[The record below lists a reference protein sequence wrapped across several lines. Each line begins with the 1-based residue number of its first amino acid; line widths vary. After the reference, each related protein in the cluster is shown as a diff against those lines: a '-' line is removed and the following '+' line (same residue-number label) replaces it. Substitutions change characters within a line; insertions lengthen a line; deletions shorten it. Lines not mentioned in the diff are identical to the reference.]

1 MHPRIKKILDESGV
15 VYHVRR
21 HGDMPFPIRTPQDF
35 ASALDYELAR
45 ITKTL
50 LLHAPETDA
59 FLVAVLSCH
68 KRLDMKRLAAVAG
81 VGQLRMADEGQ
92 LKRALDY
99 PRHGVSPVGA
109 EGARVFVDEALLA
122 FPTILVGAGEV
133 AVEIEISPRALG
145 EITNAETLPLS

>member
-1 MHPRIKKILDESGV
+1 MHPRIKKILDETGV

-35 ASALDYELAR
+35 AAALNYEPAR

-50 LLHAPETDA
+50 LLHAPDTDA
-59 FLVAVLSCH
+59 FLVAVLSCD
-68 KRLDMKRLAAVAG
+68 KRLDMKRLAAAVGA
-81 VGQLRMADEGQ
+81 GQLRMADERQ
-92 LKRALDY
+92 LQRVLDY

-109 EGARVFVDEALLA
+109 EGARVFMDEALHA
-122 FPTILVGAGEV
+122 FSTILVGAGEV

-145 EITNAETLPLS
+145 EITCAETLPLS